1 MNNYFQINEQISQTE
16 KIILPD
22 DTPMKNKPN
31 TITTMKTSWFTFLP
45 YAFIK
50 QITQPANI
58 YFIVI
63 GILQIIP
70 ATSYTNGVPTI
81 YGPLAMMMS
90 ISILKD
96 AIEEYSRY
104 KSDQEENNRKS
115 HKYYENQFIECNWK
129 DIYQADIILVME
141 NESIPCDILILS
153 SNYQG
158 GIAYVE
164 TKQIDGETN
173 LKQKYSIYDLQQ
185 RYHIDNAINFKDKN
199 NNVKFVYDQKNP
211 ILYKLTG
218 TYQINNSQVD
228 SLNYGNFIERGCI
241 LKNTEWII
249 GLCIYSGMN
258 CKIMLNCSQERTKRS
273 RLEQYMRICI
283 ISISISLALFCLM
296 SSIYE
301 FIWTN
306 NHLNYSYLGLTK
318 DNVFIDLGL
327 WFSLLSYFIP
337 ISLVVNVELV
347 KFGQAKML
355 ESDKVMPNSKSHQ
368 SNLIEQLGEINIVF
382 TDKTGTLTKNSMQF
396 RELFAQNE
404 KEALLCLSLCHSVV
418 KSKNKLIG
426 SSPDELAILEYCE
439 QKGYLFQG
447 IDNNNHLTI
456 NKTQFHR
463 VMNFDFSSD
472 KKRMTIVVKT
482 GNEYVLFCKGADEV
496 LLELIGECQHQQ
508 IIHQFAIQ
516 GYRTLM
522 LGRKTFSQSQM
533 EIYLTEYKKAQ
544 EDKDEE
550 MMNKLQ
556 KKLEQNLEFL
566 GITAV
571 EDLLADDVGQTI
583 QDLKIADI
591 KVWVLTGDKVE
602 TAISIGY
609 SCNLIDS
616 KDMLQVVTQITVG
629 SIEEVFLQYCNE
641 SANIALIISGQALTV
656 MLDNPQLKSMLLK
669 RAFYAKVV
677 IVARVSPKQK
687 QQVVTLVKENL
698 PKAYTLAIGD
708 GANDVSMI
716 NEAHVGVGIQGV
728 EGTQAARAAD
738 FAISE
743 FKHLKR
749 LMFYYGVE
757 CSRRNALTILY
768 IFFKNQVFITPY
780 FWFGFLNGFSGQYLY
795 DQWLSSLF
803 NTVFAALPQ
812 VLYALFD
819 EMHPSSEYLQWS
831 KTSHNLLE
839 EKPDVYVQFRQQPI
853 FTIIKFWLWVF
864 NGMVQGL
871 IIFLVCTFSTENQNM
886 DNGMTMEF
894 FEDGVFIYGIVIILV
909 NLKIFTFTYTN
920 YNFTI
925 FFIVLS
931 ILVYWLI
938 LIMVNDHEL
947 SPSFNFYR
955 YLASPQLYL
964 ALALTCMLFLFDL
977 AIERFYDFQIY
988 IRKPESIELV

>member
-1 MNNYFQINEQISQTE
+1 MKSYFQINEQVSQTE

-22 DTPMKNKPN
+22 DTPMRNRPN
-31 TITTMKTSWFTFLP
+31 TITTMKTTWLTFLP

-70 ATSYTNGVPTI
+70 VTSYTNGVPTI
-81 YGPLAMMMS
+81 YGPLSMMIS
-90 ISILKD
+90 ISIIKD
-96 AIEEYSRY
+96 AFEEYSRY
-104 KSDQEENNRKS
+104 KSDQEENKRKS
-115 HKYYENQFIECNWK
+115 HKYFENQFIECCWK

-153 SNYQG
+153 SSYQG

-185 RYHIDNAINFKDKN
+185 KYHIDNAINFKQKDN
-199 NNVKFVYDQKNP
+199 SVKFVYDQKNP
-211 ILYKLTG
+211 ILYKLSG
-218 TYQINNSQVD
+218 TYQISNSDVD
-228 SLNYGNFIERGCI
+228 SLNYGNFIERDCI

-249 GLCIYSGMN
+249 GLCIYSGMD
-258 CKIMLNCSQERTKRS
+258 CKIMLNSSQERTKRS

-283 ISISISLALFCLM
+283 MSISISLALFCIM
-296 SSIYE
+296 ASIYE
-301 FIWTN
+301 FLWTN
-306 NHLNYSYLGLTK
+306 NHLNYSYLGLSK
-318 DNVFIDLGL
+318 DNVFVDLGL

-426 SSPDELAILEYCE
+426 SSPDELAILDYCE

-447 IDNNNHLTI
+447 IDNNNNLTI

-463 VMNFDFSSD
+463 VMNFDFSSE

-482 GNEYVLFCKGADEV
+482 GNEYILFCKGADEV
-496 LLELIGECQHQQ
+496 LLELIGECKHQQ
-508 IIHQFAIQ
+508 VIHQYAVK

-522 LGRKTFSQSQM
+522 LGRKTFNQN
-533 EIYLTEYKKAQ
+533 EIDIYLADYKKAQ
-544 EDKDEE
+544 EDKDDE

-556 KKLEQNLEFL
+556 KTLESNLEFL

-583 QDLKIADI
+583 QDLKSAGI

-602 TAISIGY
+602 TAIAIGY

-616 KDMLQVVTQITVG
+616 KDMLQVVTETTVG
-629 SIEEVFLQYCNE
+629 SIEEVFLHYCNE
-641 SANIALIISGQALTV
+641 SANIALVISGQALSV

-687 QQVVTLVKENL
+687 QQVVALVKENL

-738 FAISE
+738 FAIQE

-757 CSRRNALTILY
+757 CSRKNALTILY

-795 DQWLSSLF
+795 DQWLSQLF
-803 NTVFAALPQ
+803 NTIFASLPQ

-819 EMHPSSEYLQWS
+819 EMHPSSEHFQWS
-831 KTSHNLLE
+831 KTTHNILE

-886 DNGMTMEF
+886 DNGKTMEF
-894 FEDGVFIYGIVIILV
+894 FEDGVFIYGIVILLV
-909 NLKIFTFTYTN
+909 NLKVLTFTYTN

-931 ILVYWLI
+931 ILAYWLI
-938 LIMVNDHEL
+938 LIIVNDYEL

-955 YLASPQLYL
+955 YLISPQLYL

-988 IRKPESIELV
+988 VRKPESIELV

>member
-1 MNNYFQINEQISQTE
+1 MKNYFQINEQISQTE

-22 DTPMKNKPN
+22 DTPIRDKPN
-31 TITTMKTSWFTFLP
+31 IITTMKTTWLTFLP
-45 YAFIK
+45 YAFLK
-50 QITQPANI
+50 QIMQPANI

-70 ATSYTNGVPTI
+70 VTSYTNGVPII
-81 YGPLAMMMS
+81 YGPLSMMIS

-115 HKYYENQFIECNWK
+115 QKYIDNQFIVCNWK

-153 SNYQG
+153 SSYQG

-173 LKQKYSIYDLQQ
+173 LKQKYSIYNLQQ
-185 RYHIDNAINFKDKN
+185 RYHKDNVINFQKN

-211 ILYKLTG
+211 ILYKLSG
-218 TYQINNSQVD
+218 TFQISNSEVE
-228 SLNYGNFIERGCI
+228 SVNYGNFIERDCI

-249 GLCIYSGMN
+249 GLCIYSGMD

-273 RLEQYMRICI
+273 RLEYYMRICI
-283 ISISISLALFCLM
+283 ISISITLALFCIM
-296 SSIYE
+296 ASIYE
-301 FIWTN
+301 FLWTN
-306 NHLNYSYLGLTK
+306 NHLNYSYLGLSK
-318 DNVFIDLGL
+318 DNVFVDLGL

-382 TDKTGTLTKNSMQF
+382 TDKTGTLTKNCMQF
-396 RELFAQNE
+396 RDMYTQNE

-426 SSPDELAILEYCE
+426 SSPDELAILDYCE

-447 IDNNNHLTI
+447 IDNNNHITI
-456 NKTQFHR
+456 NNTQFPR
-463 VMNFDFSSD
+463 VMNFDFSSE

-482 GNEYVLFCKGADEV
+482 GNEYILFCKGADEV
-496 LLELIGECQHQQ
+496 LLELIGECKHQN
-508 IIHQFAIQ
+508 IIHQFAVK

-522 LGRKTFSQSQM
+522 LGRKTYNQNEM
-533 EIYLTEYKKAQ
+533 EIYLADYKRAQ

-556 KKLEQNLEFL
+556 KILESNLEFL

-583 QDLKIADI
+583 QDLKSADI

-609 SCNLIDS
+609 SCNLIES
-616 KDMLQVVTQITVG
+616 KDMLQVVTETTVG
-629 SIEEVFLQYCNE
+629 SIEEVFLHYCNE
-641 SANIALIISGQALTV
+641 SANIALVISGQALSV

-687 QQVVTLVKENL
+687 QQVVALVKEHL

-738 FAISE
+738 FAIQE

-795 DQWLSSLF
+795 DQWLSQLF

-819 EMHPSSEYLQWS
+819 EMHPSSEYLQWG
-831 KTSHNLLE
+831 KTTHNLLE
-839 EKPDVYVQFRQQPI
+839 YKPDVYVQFRQQPI
-853 FTIIKFWLWVF
+853 FTVIKFWLWVF

-871 IIFLVCTFSTENQNM
+871 IIFLVCTFSTENLNM
-886 DNGMTMEF
+886 NNGMTMEF
-894 FEDGVFIYGIVIILV
+894 FEDGVFIFGIVILLV

-920 YNFTI
+920 YNFTV
-925 FFIVLS
+925 FFILFS

-938 LIMVNDHEL
+938 LIMVNNYEL

-955 YLASPQLYL
+955 YLVSYL
-964 ALALTCMLFLFDL
+964 FHFLFQTITIFSFSFNFY
-977 AIERFYDFQIY
+977 AFFIRFGH
-988 IRKPESIELV
+988 